1 MRLASGQNEEDL
13 MSDVTPVARKSA
25 LHTVAVVLSSLVIGL
40 PLLVGRLVEAIL
52 DNLNLNNV
60 DVTQGLAYLRE
71 ILVSSFTSLG
81 ILLVLIVVVLVMLY
95 RRAKSFDAIKLP
107 VVALVVQIVVGVIAL
122 LSAGLADAGA

>member
-1 MRLASGQNEEDL
+1 
-13 MSDVTPVARKSA
+13 MSDVTPVARKSS
-25 LHTVAVVLSSLVIGL
+25 LHTVAVVLTSLVIGL

-52 DNLNLNNV
+52 DNLNPNNV

-71 ILVSSFTSLG
+71 ILGSSFAALG
-81 ILLVLIVVVLVMLY
+81 ILLLLIVVVLVVLY

-107 VVALVVQIVVGVIAL
+107 LIVLAVQVVVGVVAL